1 MDLSPE
7 DHGNRPSKEL
17 HFLSSVHWK
26 NIKNSTSKETNTN
39 PLQTPSNSQPAP
51 RARKSYSDSRKYK
64 STKRKGS
71 SSATEGVEDETVTRL
86 LGDPVVSPSQKET
99 VTNVDRVSTTPDACT
114 HAICLPCAP
123 TPEAVPVPPLERD
136 KSNVILPWKGL
147 LEFLCRNFCCN
158 LCKKSI
164 TEAQFEKLQVSF
176 ATSVNYFCPGCNVD
190 ALQAETRKTLAPNK
204 QTNRDPTKVSK
215 NRYAINHA
223 IEDYALNQ
231 KMILSMQQLGS
242 GRAGGAVLGGMLSI
256 FVDPMASYWTDIES
270 EIGKAQVGLGK
281 DILKANIE
289 EEKSLSSVDSL
300 GRSELDTN
308 MDGAWN
314 NRGSGKSYNSDS
326 GHHLIVGNRTKKV
339 IACHYM
345 SRRCA
350 KCELEMKAAEK
361 ANLPKP
367 VTKDHDEDLC
377 PRNYDGSSKGM
388 ECNGSFENVNELH
401 TKHNCVMH
409 VIVMDDD
416 SSSENILQW
425 EIKSAME
432 KELLTTWPL
441 TPSGAR
447 RSNKGKL
454 PLSHP
459 PWTKLADHNHRMRC
473 LAGKC
478 YKLARA
484 KLEISKVTTADAER
498 LKRNVCY
505 AVHQYKSE
513 DFPTFKKSV
522 WAVLHHHFGCHD
534 TCGEWCPWLKNK
546 DKPEELKK
554 LFYGSKDT
562 DKAIYE
568 QILEIWNTYCSDQA
582 LHEIHHEWHTNK
594 CESMNKFIT
603 KFINK
608 STHLC
613 RSIVGKARTY
623 LAVGLDSIGYEEY
636 YRTLFGILGL
646 DYDERI
652 CGLSHRRLDKKKIW
666 HKNYS
671 NKLEVRRARCLV
683 RALKIR
689 ENIRKVLQDKKD
701 GKTYATGMN
710 GPKLAK
716 KPKKEKGTTKPSVP
730 CSHCGK
736 LGHKMR
742 THRDCGESTYK
753 KKGKYTWS
761 GGCLIC

>member
-1 MDLSPE
+1 M
-7 DHGNRPSKEL
+7 
-17 HFLSSVHWK
+17 
-26 NIKNSTSKETNTN
+26 TN
-39 PLQTPSNSQPAP
+39 
-51 RARKSYSDSRKYK
+51 
-64 STKRKGS
+64 
-71 SSATEGVEDETVTRL
+71 
-86 LGDPVVSPSQKET
+86 
-99 VTNVDRVSTTPDACT
+99 C
-114 HAICLPCAP
+114 
-123 TPEAVPVPPLERD
+123 
-136 KSNVILPWKGL
+136 
-147 LEFLCRNFCCN
+147 
-158 LCKKSI
+158 
-164 TEAQFEKLQVSF
+164 
-176 ATSVNYFCPGCNVD
+176 
-190 ALQAETRKTLAPNK
+190 
-204 QTNRDPTKVSK
+204 
-215 NRYAINHA
+215 
-223 IEDYALNQ
+223 
-231 KMILSMQQLGS
+231 
-242 GRAGGAVLGGMLSI
+242 
-256 FVDPMASYWTDIES
+256 WTDVEG
-270 EIGKAQVGLGK
+270 EIGKAEVVLGK
-281 DILKANIE
+281 DILVTNIE
-289 EEKSLSSVDSL
+289 NEKSLSEKDLL
-300 GRSELDTN
+300 GRSKLATN

-350 KCELEMKAAEK
+350 KCELQAKLAKLAAEEEAK
-361 ANLPKP
+361 LTQTVPDLPPP
-367 VTKDHDEDLC
+367 VVKNHDEDLC

-388 ECNGSFENVNELH
+388 ESNGSFENVIELH
-401 TKHNCVMH
+401 TKHNCVLEI
-409 VIVMDDD
+409 IVMDDD

-425 EIKSAME
+425 EIKAAMHE
-432 KELLTTWPL
+432 ELLTTWPL
-441 TPSGAR
+441 TAAGKK

-459 PWTKLADHNHRMRC
+459 PWTKLSDHNHRMRC

-478 YKLARA
+478 YKLAKA
-484 KLEISKVTTADAER
+484 KIEVSKVTTADAER

-522 WAVLHHHFGCHD
+522 WAVLHHHFGSHD

-554 LFYGSKDT
+554 LFYRCKDK
-562 DKAIYE
+562 DKAFYE
-568 QILEIWNTYCSDQA
+568 QILEVWNTYCSDKA
-582 LHEIHHEWHTNK
+582 LHDIHHEWHTNK

-623 LAVGLDSIGYEEY
+623 LAVGLDSVGYEDY
-636 YRTLFGILGL
+636 YRTLFGVLGI

-652 CGLSHRRLDKKKIW
+652 CGVSHRRLDKRKIW
-666 HKNYS
+666 NKTYS
-671 NKLEVRRARCLV
+671 NKLEVRRARCLK

-689 ENIRKVLQDKKD
+689 ESIRKVLQDKKE

-716 KPKKEKGTTKPSVP
+716 KAKKEDGTPKVTVP
-730 CSHCGK
+730 CTHCGK

-742 THRDCGESTYK
+742 SHQDCDKTTYK
-753 KKGKYTWS
+753 QKGKDRLSY
-761 GGCLIC
+761 